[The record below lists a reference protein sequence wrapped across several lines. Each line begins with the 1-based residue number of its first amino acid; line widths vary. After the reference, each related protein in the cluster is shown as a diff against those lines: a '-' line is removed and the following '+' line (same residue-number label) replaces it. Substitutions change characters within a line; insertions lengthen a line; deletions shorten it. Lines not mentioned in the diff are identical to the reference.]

1 MRAKNAF
8 IKKYESFL
16 SKEDNDYLTKFQH
29 KSSKFK
35 T

>member
-1 MRAKNAF
+1 MRANNAF
-8 IKKYESFL
+8 IKKYESFFL
-16 SKEDNDYLTKFQH
+16 EEDIDYLTKFQH